1 MSKEQTG
8 GSKFDA
14 LLDDINANGEDLTK
28 AVSGA
33 DDERIE
39 AAAAEGAEG
48 DGSGT
53 GGKDTETAAAG
64 DGEEALGK
72 ALTAKDPE
80 TGEETDAIDA
90 TELLKSMVAEM
101 GSIKDGTAK
110 VMTAIVGQLKTQ
122 GDLLK
127 TLHADMRQLGAGGR
141 GRRSVLTVHE
151 KVAPDL
157 AKALGAEAGAE
168 GGGQA
173 EPEGMKP
180 QEFLTKALAAANDGA
195 ITYHDAN
202 YCETVIGR
210 GGQPPPEIVTA
221 VAEHARKAAS

>member
-14 LLDDINANGEDLTK
+14 LLEDIATNGEDLAK
-28 AVSGA
+28 AVNGT

-48 DGSGT
+48 DAAGT
-53 GGKDTETAAAG
+53 GGADSEGGATG

-72 ALTAKDPE
+72 ALTAKDPV

-101 GSIKDGTAK
+101 GSIKDGNAK
-110 VMTAIVGQLKTQ
+110 VFTAIVGQMKAQ
-122 GDLLK
+122 GDLIK
-127 TLHADMRQLGAGGR
+127 SLHAEVRQLGAGGR

-151 KVAPDL
+151 KTAPDL
-157 AKALGAEAGAE
+157 AKALGAEGDAGGA
-168 GGGQA
+168 QA

-180 QEFLTKALAAANDGA
+180 QEFLTKALAAAGDGA
-195 ITYHDAN
+195 ITYNDAN

-210 GGQPPPEIVTA
+210 GGQPPAEIVAA